1 MPIAEWKWATR
12 DGLQIYAR
20 SWTPE
25 ESPKAVICLLHGHGE
40 HINRYNH
47 VGQAFATAGYALQAF
62 DLRGHG
68 QSGGPRG
75 HTPAYD
81 NLINDVADFL
91 CDAQM
96 RHPNLPLFLYGH
108 STGGNL
114 AANYALRYP
123 DALHGIILTSPWLR
137 LAFEMNPAQ
146 LTIIKALNVVFP
158 SLSQPSG
165 LESAAISRDL
175 QEVEKYTSDPLVHDR
190 ISARFFATVYAQG
203 IWALEHAALLK
214 IPMLLMHGSADRLTS
229 AQASQQFAT
238 KAGNL
243 VTLRIWDGFYH
254 ELHNEP
260 DRADVIRVITDWVGA
275 HV

>member
-1 MPIAEWKWATR
+1 MPIAEWEWATR

-25 ESPKAVICLLHGHGE
+25 EAPKAVICLLHGHGE

-75 HTPAYD
+75 HTPSYD
-81 NLINDVADFL
+81 NLMNDIADFVS
-91 CDAQM
+91 DAQK

-123 DALHGIILTSPWLR
+123 DALQGVILTSPWLR

-158 SLSQPSG
+158 ALSQPSG
-165 LESAAISRDL
+165 LESAAISRDP
-175 QEVEKYTSDPLVHDR
+175 QEVKKYTSDPLVHDR
-190 ISARFFATVYAQG
+190 ISVRFFATVYGQG
-203 IWALEHAALLK
+203 LWALEHAAMLK

-229 AQASQQFAT
+229 AQASQRFAAT
-238 KAGNL
+238 AGNL
-243 VTLRIWDGFYH
+243 VALRIWDGFYH